1 MFHRPSSDENYN
13 SAMLL
18 QEERNR
24 KTTTGKQTLLCC
36 QNVWTTAAHS
46 THSLSLRIVPVAL
59 SALEAKDVERYGA
72 RRQTVITNDVHRH
85 VLVLVGHRCI
95 LNLGIQPI
103 IVTLNLVALI
113 QTLAAQRARHGT
125 LPVQLTQTLAMDGMT
140 AVW

>member
-1 MFHRPSSDENYN
+1 
-13 SAMLL
+13 MLL
-18 QEERNR
+18 PFRCRRSEIAKLQQISRLFYVVKTYERQQH
-24 KTTTGKQTLLCC
+24 TPP
-36 QNVWTTAAHS
+36 
-46 THSLSLRIVPVAL
+46 SLSLRIVPVAL